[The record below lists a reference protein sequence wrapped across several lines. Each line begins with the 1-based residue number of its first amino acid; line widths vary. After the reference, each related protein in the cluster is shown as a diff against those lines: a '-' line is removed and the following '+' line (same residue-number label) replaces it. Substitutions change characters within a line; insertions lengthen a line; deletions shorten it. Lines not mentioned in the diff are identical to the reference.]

1 MHCCKLTHF
10 KCRFFLDKTSRD
22 PFFYRK
28 SSGIL
33 SAYRFRQQD
42 HKPLPHLNS
51 IVFNEQNSPVFIVS
65 ERPTIYFMCSVA
77 RLFNTVELTNE
88 TWLNDGIVQY
98 MVHFAQNI
106 ELKLSLNW
114 FLRHEIILILDF
126 LRSSAAL
133 TSIEESLQLN
143 LAYKLLLCLTENQIN
158 DILYIFSHFIF
169 KIDMYSHNMNLSSE
183 EMSQMKSTYGKICV
197 EYYLNAVGS
206 QVNHI
211 RNRNLF
217 FSMNNLFYC
226 IFREKRFEKTMN
238 EYQCFQMTGPVCC
251 F

>member
-1 MHCCKLTHF
+1 MHCCKLIHF
-10 KCRFFLDKTSRD
+10 ECEFFLNTMFWNSV
-22 PFFYRK
+22 FYRK

-65 ERPTIYFMCSVA
+65 ERPTIHFMCSVA
-77 RLFNTVELTNE
+77 RLCNTAKLPNE

-114 FLRHEIILILDF
+114 FLRHEIILILDV

-133 TSIEESLQLN
+133 TSIDKSLQLN

-183 EMSQMKSTYGKICV
+183 EMSQMKSTYGKVCV
-197 EYYLNAVGS
+197 EHYLNTVGS
-206 QVNHI
+206 QVNCI
-211 RNRNLF
+211 RNRNF
-217 FSMNNLFYC
+217 FFY
-226 IFREKRFEKTMN
+226 E
-238 EYQCFQMTGPVCC
+238 
-251 F
+251 